1 MLTGRAEVSSERE
14 IPVDAFSA
22 RIEWGGSEPFS
33 TLCTG
38 YAVVHALTTS
48 VEYTGLEPIALSMK
62 PGEVSIGSEA
72 SPSTCDWCCLT
83 LHRL

>member
-1 MLTGRAEVSSERE
+1 
-14 IPVDAFSA
+14 
-22 RIEWGGSEPFS
+22 
-33 TLCTG
+33 
-38 YAVVHALTTS
+38 
-48 VEYTGLEPIALSMK
+48 MK